1 VKTYQEFLE
10 TKRLRRME
18 KGFKPLWIPDFL
30 FDFQKQL
37 CEWAIRTGRAAI
49 FADCGLGKT
58 PMQLVWAE
66 NVVRKTNKRVL
77 ILTPL
82 AVARQT
88 VREGEKF
95 GIECLISKQG
105 KPAGKITITNYE
117 RLHHFKPEDYDG
129 VVADES
135 SILKNFDG
143 KRRRQIT
150 DFVREIPYRLLCT
163 ATPAPN
169 DFMELGTSSEA
180 LGVMKRGQ
188 MLGMFFVNDGA
199 ETQKWSLKG
208 HAKMRFWQ
216 WMGTWARAVRMPS
229 DLGFDDGVFVLPKL
243 VMKQY
248 EVSSVVPNG
257 RLFCQVAETL
267 NEQRAERK
275 RTLQARCEKVAELV
289 PKDRPFIAWCHLN
302 AEGDLLE
309 KLIPGAVQVAGSNK
323 DEVKEE
329 RLWAFT
335 KGEIRVLVTKPKIAS
350 FGLNWQHCSD
360 VSFFP
365 SHSHEQF
372 YQAIRRCYR
381 FQQERDVVCNI
392 VTSEAERNV
401 LSNMIRKERQAAD
414 MYAGIVREMG
424 KVLKGS
430 NGDYQ
435 LREMEMPAWLGNT

>member
-1 VKTYQEFLE
+1 MKTYQEFLE

-37 CEWAIRTGRAAI
+37 CEWTIRTGRAAI